1 MVRAEGATK
10 YKYEYKEVGAESYT
24 TKEENSTSDTCIFTG
39 LKSNQIYSI
48 RVEVTIGGEVKV
60 IEKPITVGKIPTG
73 GVIKL
78 KSITWTD
85 GVATA
90 IIYHEETGSYQ
101 IEWKTDGA
109 EGASWTRESTGAK
122 EITVSNLSYGDTL
135 YVRLYDGY
143 SSGDDGTISLND
155 DIVPQ
160 EATITPSKTEAA
172 IGETITA
179 TVVQKD
185 NESGIEI
192 TSCKWVYT
200 TQSTLLGTG
209 MTPIIYASEDG
220 TTTKRWANA
229 VTADGSMWVWIPRYA
244 YQITSNYQKGGSGVS
259 GNINIKFLNGTGNTP
274 IDGSSITIAN
284 ASGQNNWNVHP
295 AFTYGNAVSG
305 IWVAKFEASFVGAGT
320 TAESGKYD
328 GTDKTLQ
335 VKPGVS
341 SWRSITIGNIYTVC
355 KNYNTTLNSHQMKN
369 SEWGAVAYLAQSTYG
384 KNSEVWINPNSNYL
398 TGQAGRDISV
408 SSTTST
414 YAYDNTTYG
423 VNASTT
429 GNVYGIYDMS
439 GGAHEYVAAYVNNNY
454 VKSGKNPYTYGKS
467 LIDSTDSKTK
477 DVYTSNGDTQSGN
490 YSAAA
495 SVYGDAV
502 YETSSNING
511 SYSWYGDHSN
521 FPYSNNPFFIRGGNY
536 NNTTNAGLFYF
547 NNNNGNS
554 NSNNG
559 FRPVLV
565 ALRYKERK
573 IFFHLKKISLRTY
586 RRRYQR
592 SLIPLVKNHKHIN
605 SKMAKI

>member
-1 MVRAEGATK
+1 MDQLNTAKATVQVQKLGKPTLQDYITQIYQEQIIVDDAEQEDGSYEVTTEDGYVFNISIIEGKNVNNIMIEYEGQEGNLPPVIKLVNTTTNSIEVKVVRAEGATK

-179 TVVQKD
+179 TVTQKD

-229 VTADGSMWVWIPRYA
+229 MTADGSMW
-244 YQITSNYQKGGSGVS
+244 
-259 GNINIKFLNGTGNTP
+259 
-274 IDGSSITIAN
+274 
-284 ASGQNNWNVHP
+284 
-295 AFTYGNAVSG
+295 
-305 IWVAKFEASFVGAGT
+305 E
-320 TAESGKYD
+320 
-328 GTDKTLQ
+328 
-335 VKPGVS
+335 
-341 SWRSITIGNIYTVC
+341 IG
-355 KNYNTTLNSHQMKN
+355 
-369 SEWGAVAYLAQSTYG
+369 
-384 KNSEVWINPNSNYL
+384 
-398 TGQAGRDISV
+398 R
-408 SSTTST
+408 
-414 YAYDNTTYG
+414 
-423 VNASTT
+423 
-429 GNVYGIYDMS
+429 
-439 GGAHEYVAAYVNNNY
+439 AHV
-454 VKSGKNPYTYGKS
+454 
-467 LIDSTDSKTK
+467 
-477 DVYTSNGDTQSGN
+477 
-490 YSAAA
+490 
-495 SVYGDAV
+495 
-502 YETSSNING
+502 
-511 SYSWYGDHSN
+511 
-521 FPYSNNPFFIRGGNY
+521 
-536 NNTTNAGLFYF
+536 
-547 NNNNGNS
+547 
-554 NSNNG
+554 
-559 FRPVLV
+559 
-565 ALRYKERK
+565 
-573 IFFHLKKISLRTY
+573 
-586 RRRYQR
+586 
-592 SLIPLVKNHKHIN
+592 
-605 SKMAKI
+605 